1 MELPQE
7 YERYTYQ
14 DYLSWPEGERYEL
27 IDGVAY
33 AMSPA
38 PTTGH
43 QRILVE
49 LTRQVSNYLL
59 DKPCE
64 VLVAPFDLK
73 LSAAVDD
80 DEPTVVQPDMA
91 VTCRPEIITDHGIT
105 GAPEWCLEVVSPGS
119 VVADRKRKFE
129 LYRRHA
135 VAEYWIV
142 EVSGVVEVY
151 RLDGAGQYQ
160 RTGAYGPGETVSPQV
175 LPELTIDLAVVF
187 RDRPTRQEAERQG
200 IERQGM
206 ERQEADRRETE
217 LE

>member
-43 QRILVE
+43 QRILGE
-49 LTRQVSNYLL
+49 LFRQVSNHLL
-59 DKPCE
+59 NRTCE

-73 LSAAVDD
+73 LSAAGDD

-91 VTCRPEIITDHGIT
+91 VTCQPEIISDHGIV
-105 GAPEWCLEVVSPGS
+105 GAPEWCLEVISPGS

-129 LYRRHA
+129 LYQRYA
-135 VAEYWIV
+135 VGEYWIV
-142 EVSGVVEVY
+142 ETSGVVEVY
-151 RLDGAGQYQ
+151 RLEGAGQYQ
-160 RTGAYGPGETVSPQV
+160 RTGAYGPGETISPRA
-175 LPELTIDLAVVF
+175 LPELTIDLSLVF
-187 RDRPTRQEAERQG
+187 RDQPTGSGAEYSS
-200 IERQGM
+200 
-206 ERQEADRRETE
+206 
-217 LE
+217 

>member
-1 MELPQE
+1 
-7 YERYTYQ
+7 
-14 DYLSWPEGERYEL
+14 
-27 IDGVAY
+27 VAY
-33 AMSPA
+33 ALSPA

-135 VAEYWIV
+135 VGEYWIV
-142 EVSGVVEVY
+142 EASGVVEVY
-151 RLDGAGQYQ
+151 RLYGAGQYQ
-160 RTGAYGPGETVSPQV
+160 RAGAYGPGETLSPQI
-175 LPELTIDLAVVF
+175 LPELTIDLSLVF
-187 RDRPTRQEAERQG
+187 RDRPTRQGAG
-200 IERQGM
+200 H
-206 ERQEADRRETE
+206 RETE
-217 LE
+217 HA